1 MHSLFVTNYHYRIYY
16 AEKWR
21 SEFKAWVF
29 ACFAYE
35 SSQDW
40 VLLTFFHVVDYDD
53 DGGDDDVVDDAGG
66 ADAGG
71 AGAADGVGDG
81 DGGDDDVGDDDGGA
95 GAGDGDGD
103 GDSDSMMI
111 MYNDY
116 HMLHFALEV
125 GRC

>member
-40 VLLTFFHVVDYDD
+40 ALLTFFHVVDYD

-81 DGGDDDVGDDDGGA
+81 DGDGDDDVGDDDGGA